1 VLKDQSWDILKN
13 DDNKRILVNTYFAF
27 TTLATVG
34 FGDYY
39 PVSIEERAIF
49 TMVFIGGVSMFSFIM
64 GELMLMLKRIQ
75 NLEKDFTEEDQLER
89 FFILITKFNNSYPM
103 EKSLQQN
110 IINHLNYRWTNNKNN
125 FIVQPADHYTFT

>member
-1 VLKDQSWDILKN
+1 MNYYVLKDQSWDILKY

-39 PVSIEERAIF
+39 QVSVEERAIF

-75 NLEKDFTEEDQLER
+75 NLEKDFTEED
-89 FFILITKFNNSYPM
+89 
-103 EKSLQQN
+103 
-110 IINHLNYRWTNNKNN
+110 
-125 FIVQPADHYTFT
+125 